1 MRFHSRL
8 VLACAMLATVA
19 GIGTA
24 PYAHAEGYGFP
35 TITASAPNSG
45 LDTNTTLEA
54 PSRPTSQPR
63 TGVVLCF
70 AGQNHQPSR
79 LNNSKGIIRCV
90 TTPKCSWT

>member
-1 MRFHSRL
+1 MRFHSDL

-19 GIGTA
+19 GISTA

-45 LDTNTTLEA
+45 LDTNTTPAA
-54 PSRPTSQPR
+54 PSQPASQPR
-63 TGVVLCF
+63 TRVVLRF
-70 AGQNHQPSR
+70 ACQNHQPST
-79 LNNSKGIIRCV
+79 LNNSKGITRCV